1 MEEPTKRVT
10 RVNRGQN
17 MKRHI
22 EELLSN
28 DVKYF
33 SSQSTESTNKKQR
46 VEKDVKV
53 TKSDTE
59 DHADTSSQDEYDGEV
74 RCRPCGATK
83 DNYDEDEDTLGDM
96 VQCDQCKTWQHAKC
110 MGYKTKRSI
119 PNIHKCDVC
128 TGKPI
133 PQSKR
138 TSNTKT
144 IKEEEEEEENDDDDI
159 IEITDVKEK
168 KSFANLKDEVRIS
181 TFKAFYNF
189 FKKVIPKDGD
199 NTTEEAIE
207 SRVNDMA
214 LEIESIIHENFSG
227 KAYPTEARRILFVLK
242 KHFMQEI
249 FDRTITFKDV
259 VHKTP
264 QEINADI
271 AKIEKQNKKNIK
283 NIILTE
289 NDNTQIIR
297 RTHKGE
303 IIKEN
308 DFERS
313 NQIDES
319 ITTRKVDHRHF
330 SPDIVPES
338 NFISH
343 TKSQSK
349 SYNNLNP
356 RFDEDDEEDTATREN
371 EEQEEEE
378 KEEEEGTEAT
388 TEVVESEN
396 SETNQLQGEN
406 KSTPKSSESLSD
418 VDSPNHN
425 EADDGRLYSFLS
437 GVDNPVT
444 DERKI
449 ENKHVWSG
457 RITFPEFATFK
468 AKGEFYTST
477 DYNDKPMD
485 HLINTTKDILHL
497 PAYTILGRLDRH
509 VADKYLPKVIGS
521 RDFYFVQ
528 ILNDDANDDQFQK
541 LYQYLLIK
549 NKVGVLSGQPSF
561 VKDSYLIPIDFRDEN
576 LPPFLKNSRRD
587 LRIGLFALFVVRKDY
602 QPRARS
608 FETNGNNHHQHAKE
622 KEDEEEEEE
631 KGRNQSLSE
640 VGHFTS
646 NGVQSIG
653 NKQET
658 QDHRLDDILSQ
669 LS

>member
-1 MEEPTKRVT
+1 M
-10 RVNRGQN
+10 
-17 MKRHI
+17 
-22 EELLSN
+22 
-28 DVKYF
+28 
-33 SSQSTESTNKKQR
+33 
-46 VEKDVKV
+46 
-53 TKSDTE
+53 
-59 DHADTSSQDEYDGEV
+59 
-74 RCRPCGATK
+74 
-83 DNYDEDEDTLGDM
+83 
-96 VQCDQCKTWQHAKC
+96 
-110 MGYKTKRSI
+110 
-119 PNIHKCDVC
+119 
-128 TGKPI
+128 
-133 PQSKR
+133 
-138 TSNTKT
+138 
-144 IKEEEEEEENDDDDI
+144 
-159 IEITDVKEK
+159 
-168 KSFANLKDEVRIS
+168 
-181 TFKAFYNF
+181 
-189 FKKVIPKDGD
+189 
-199 NTTEEAIE
+199 
-207 SRVNDMA
+207 
-214 LEIESIIHENFSG
+214 
-227 KAYPTEARRILFVLK
+227 
-242 KHFMQEI
+242 
-249 FDRTITFKDV
+249 
-259 VHKTP
+259 
-264 QEINADI
+264 
-271 AKIEKQNKKNIK
+271 
-283 NIILTE
+283 
-289 NDNTQIIR
+289 
-297 RTHKGE
+297 
-303 IIKEN
+303 
-308 DFERS
+308 
-313 NQIDES
+313 
-319 ITTRKVDHRHF
+319 
-330 SPDIVPES
+330 
-338 NFISH
+338 
-343 TKSQSK
+343 
-349 SYNNLNP
+349 NP

-378 KEEEEGTEAT
+378 KEEGTKAT

-444 DERKI
+444 GERKV

-622 KEDEEEEEE
+622 EEEEEE

>member
-33 SSQSTESTNKKQR
+33 SSQSVDSTNKKQK
-46 VEKDVKV
+46 VKKNATKDLTV
-53 TKSDTE
+53 TQSNTE
-59 DHADTSSQDEYDGEV
+59 DHADESDDEV

-133 PQSKR
+133 PQSK
-138 TSNTKT
+138 TNPKKTTTKT
-144 IKEEEEEEENDDDDI
+144 EEEEEDT
-159 IEITDVKEK
+159 IEITDVNEK
-168 KSFANLKDEVRIS
+168 KSVAILKDEVRIS

-189 FKKVIPKDGD
+189 FKKVIPKDGE
-199 NTTEEAIE
+199 NTSEEAIE

-214 LEIESIIHENFSG
+214 LEIESIIHEEFPG
-227 KAYPTEARRILFVLK
+227 KAYPTEGRRILFVLK

-249 FDRTITFKDV
+249 FDGTITFKDV
-259 VHKTP
+259 IHKTP

-271 AKIEKQNKKNIK
+271 VRIEKQNKENIK

-289 NDNTQIIR
+289 NDTTQIIR

-303 IIKEN
+303 IVKEN
-308 DFERS
+308 DFENS

-319 ITTRKVDHRHF
+319 IATRKVDHRHF
-330 SPDIVPES
+330 SPEIVPES
-338 NFISH
+338 KFRSH
-343 TKSQSK
+343 TKTQSK
-349 SYNNLNP
+349 GYNNLNP
-356 RFDEDDEEDTATREN
+356 RFEEDDDDEIVN
-371 EEQEEEE
+371 QNNEEEE
-378 KEEEEGTEAT
+378 EEEEEEGSVATVTE
-388 TEVVESEN
+388 S
-396 SETNQLQGEN
+396 SGTNPPQSEN

-418 VDSPNHN
+418 VDTLNHN
-425 EADDGRLYSFLS
+425 DADDSHLYSFLS
-437 GVDNPVT
+437 GVENSVT
-444 DERKI
+444 NNTKVES
-449 ENKHVWSG
+449 KHVWSG

-485 HLINTTKDILHL
+485 HLINTAKDILHL
-497 PAYTILGRLDRH
+497 PSYTILGRLDRH

-528 ILNDDANDDQFQK
+528 ILNDDDNDDQFQK

-602 QPRARS
+602 QPRPRS
-608 FETNGNNHHQHAKE
+608 SVTNSSNHYHHV
-622 KEDEEEEEE
+622 EE
-631 KGRNQSLSE
+631 RNRSLSAT
-640 VGHFTS
+640 GDSTS
-646 NGVQSIG
+646 SASAHSVEA
-653 NKQET
+653 KQET
-658 QDHRLDDILSQ
+658 KEPRLDDILSQ
-669 LS
+669 LN